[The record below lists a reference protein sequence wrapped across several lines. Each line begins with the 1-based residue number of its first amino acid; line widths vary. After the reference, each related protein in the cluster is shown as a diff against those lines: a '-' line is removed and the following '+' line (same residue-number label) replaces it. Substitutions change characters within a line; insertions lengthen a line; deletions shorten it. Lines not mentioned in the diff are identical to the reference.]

1 MGEHF
6 RYTRDVTGWPVLP
19 GVEAAVDYIVR
30 ERQAPTGSAST
41 NHGLLVGKTADP
53 EDEFASYMLNGFG
66 YLGLVRAAEMISE
79 VDPGSAS
86 SGRRRPRPCATT
98 SAPRSPTP
106 WPVALVPLADG
117 TWSRTAPPW
126 AGQPGPLT
134 IDRSG
139 SSWFTHGSITCR
151 DALLGPLWL
160 VAQEVLDPADPVT
173 TELLEFSAD
182 LLFHDNTA
190 FSQPYYSPHLLTHL
204 RRGEVGAFLRTY
216 YTMLTSLAD
225 PETYS
230 FWEHYFHASPH
241 KTHEEA
247 WFLMQTRWMLYLEN
261 ETELRLFPGIPR
273 RWLAPGEQISLN
285 GVRSYFGPLT
295 AHAEVDPT
303 GSLITVDIEL
313 DPDRHPE
320 MMSVRL
326 PHPSGRRARSI
337 TRGSGTTQ
345 RQKPFRS
352 PRTIQR

>member
-1 MGEHF
+1 M
-6 RYTRDVTGWPVLP
+6 
-19 GVEAAVDYIVR
+19 A
-30 ERQAPTGSAST
+30 GS
-41 NHGLLVGKTADP
+41 P
-53 EDEFASYMLNGFG
+53 
-66 YLGLVRAAEMISE
+66 
-79 VDPGSAS
+79 
-86 SGRRRPRPCATT
+86 
-98 SAPRSPTP
+98 
-106 WPVALVPLADG
+106 LVPLADG

-204 RRGEVGAFLRTY
+204 RRGEVGAFLRAY

-247 WFLMQTRWMLYLEN
+247 WFLMQTRWMLYLE
-261 ETELRLFPGIPR
+261 EGDRLRLLPGIPR
-273 RWLAPGEQISLN
+273 RWLAAGQDIGLTN
-285 GVRSYFGPLT
+285 VRSYFGPVSLQVHSAGDT
-295 AHAEVDPT
+295 VEVSVECDPARAPKEIR
-303 GSLITVDIEL
+303 L
-313 DPDRHPE
+313 
-320 MMSVRL
+320 RL
-326 PHPSGRRARSI
+326 PHADGPRAATATVGAYDVDSETLVLPGRSTSVTLRFS
-337 TRGSGTTQ
+337 
-345 RQKPFRS
+345 
-352 PRTIQR
+352 